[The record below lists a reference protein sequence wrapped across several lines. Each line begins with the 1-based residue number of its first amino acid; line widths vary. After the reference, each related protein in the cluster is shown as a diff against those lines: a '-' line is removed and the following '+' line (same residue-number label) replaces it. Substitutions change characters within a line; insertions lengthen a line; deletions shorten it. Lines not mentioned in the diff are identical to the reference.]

1 MKFTDKENKML
12 FREIKIDQENFIYT
26 NSNIELKAGIYE
38 EDIDVYVEKI
48 RLLCITAIDS
58 KYNSTYPK
66 YYEIKFN
73 CGWIEDEEKQ
83 DWLANVLAS
92 SLIETIIKSRDEQLF
107 HIKGRLRELYGI
119 LEIDMKVDF

>member
-1 MKFTDKENKML
+1 ML

-26 NSNIELKAGIYE
+26 SSNIELKAGVYE
-38 EDIDVYVEKI
+38 EDVAVCAEKI

-92 SLIETIIKSRDEQLF
+92 NLIETIIKSRDDQLF
-107 HIKGRLRELYGI
+107 HIKEKIRGLYDV
-119 LEIDMKVDF
+119 LEIDMRVDF